1 MAGISIGPFLVK
13 YTGTRKVIYMLYS
26 VYGLACSYTFGIIG
40 IGIRA
45 VRHEPSALPCEGAAV
60 PCPGVAYA
68 VICYALTVERYEKI
82 APAAGIVTVY
92 YRILDR
98 IEITGSIRI
107 CLTTANIARFIICPY
122 VRFAKYA
129 VVFADE
135 LSERIVGVPANDCTY
150 STTYV
155 CDTLSIPIPVAVPLA
170 RPREGKPLLGKEGI
184 AFSTCVISMWMKA
197 THF

>member
-1 MAGISIGPFLVK
+1 MADVSFGPFLVK
-13 YTGTRKVIYMLYS
+13 YTGTRNVIYMLYS
-26 VYGLACSYTFGIIG
+26 VYGLARSYTVGIIG
-40 IGIRA
+40 ISIRA
-45 VRHEPSALPCEGAAV
+45 VRHEPSALPCKGVAV
-60 PCPGVAYA
+60 PCPGIAYA

-98 IEITGSIRI
+98 SERADSIRI
-107 CLTTANIARFIICPY
+107 RLAAKYVSRFIICPY

-135 LSERIVGVPANDCTY
+135 LSERIVCVPANDCTY

-155 CDTLSIPIPVAVPLA
+155 CDTLPIPIPVAVPSA
-170 RPREGKPLLGKEGI
+170 RRRGSLTRRQFFIYP
-184 AFSTCVISMWMKA
+184 CVVR
-197 THF
+197 F